1 MTDLTALF
9 TDLVRLETRL
19 YNVLDARLKAEHD
32 LPLGQFEFLRV
43 IESRG
48 TARVYDLAHQMAITV
63 GATSK
68 AVDRLEAAG
77 RCRRTANPN
86 DRRSSLVALTPEGE
100 RVLAAAAPTVE
111 AELRHWVGS
120 VLPAA
125 NLEQPRDHALD
136 APPTGRVRSPHR
148 PHRVDGD
155 HTAGSRAKDTGQPPD
170 VTQPGSLPWWSVGVR
185 LRVRDAQLMWYGS
198 PYTCQSSGVFRSRLP
213 LRRNTRC
220 AVSTRLVSLCAS
232 SCFIAQTRA
241 SRKALR

>member
-43 IESRG
+43 IAARG
-48 TARVYDLAHQMAITV
+48 NARVYDLAHDIAITV

-68 AVDRLEAAG
+68 AVDRLESAG

-86 DRRSSLVALTPEGE
+86 DRRSSLVELTPEGQ

-111 AELRHWVGS
+111 AELNTWVGS

-125 NLEQPRDHALD
+125 NLEQLATMLSMLRQRAESDPRTDRTDRTESTATTRQAP
-136 APPTGRVRSPHR
+136 APP
-148 PHRVDGD
+148 
-155 HTAGSRAKDTGQPPD
+155 PPA
-170 VTQPGSLPWWSVGVR
+170 TS
-185 LRVRDAQLMWYGS
+185 
-198 PYTCQSSGVFRSRLP
+198 
-213 LRRNTRC
+213 
-220 AVSTRLVSLCAS
+220 
-232 SCFIAQTRA
+232 QT
-241 SRKALR
+241 

>member
-43 IESRG
+43 IAARG
-48 TARVYDLAHQMAITV
+48 NARVYDLAHDIAITV

-68 AVDRLEAAG
+68 AVDRLESAG

-86 DRRSSLVALTPEGE
+86 DRRSSLVELTPEGQ

-111 AELRHWVGS
+111 AELNTWVGS

-125 NLEQPRDHALD
+125 NLEQLATMLSMLRQRAESDSRTDRTDRTESTATTRQAP
-136 APPTGRVRSPHR
+136 APP
-148 PHRVDGD
+148 
-155 HTAGSRAKDTGQPPD
+155 PPA
-170 VTQPGSLPWWSVGVR
+170 TS
-185 LRVRDAQLMWYGS
+185 
-198 PYTCQSSGVFRSRLP
+198 
-213 LRRNTRC
+213 
-220 AVSTRLVSLCAS
+220 
-232 SCFIAQTRA
+232 QT
-241 SRKALR
+241 